1 MWLSLVWPGAGHLY
15 AGDVEKGAILSGV
28 TLVLLLL
35 AATVIGA
42 TLGLL
47 AWLAAAL
54 YAGIDSGRAV
64 DARNARAASGSRAR

>member
-15 AGDVEKGAILSGV
+15 AGDLEKGAVLSGAM
-28 TLVLLLL
+28 LVLLLL

-64 DARNARAASGSRAR
+64 DARNARAD